1 MNIAERLE
9 QLMEQKGISQSQLS
23 RSASIPYTT
32 LDGIRKR
39 NCDNVKLSTLVKL
52 ADEFG
57 ISLDYL
63 VGRINTELT
72 LAEVEELD
80 KYKQYLLWRKELSNG

>member
-9 QLMEQKGISQSQLS
+9 ELMEQKGINQSQLS
-23 RSASIPYTT
+23 KSAGIPYTT

-52 ADEFG
+52 ADEFE
-57 ISLDYL
+57 ISIDYL
-63 VGRINTELT
+63 VGRINRELS
-72 LAEVEELD
+72 LAEFEELN
-80 KYKQYLLWRKELSNG
+80 KYKQYLQWRKENYNG

>member
-9 QLMEQKGISQSQLS
+9 QLMKQKGISQSQLS
-23 RSASIPYTT
+23 RNASIPYTT

-39 NCDNVKLSTLVKL
+39 NCDNVKLSTLIKL

-63 VGRINTELT
+63 VGRINNELS
-72 LAEVEELD
+72 LEDVEELN
-80 KYKQYLLWRKELSNG
+80 KYKQYLLWRKEQQYG